1 MQFRSLAHNY
11 RIPAIVRLYKQQ
23 ITRKMHPEVFAARA
37 ELSRRIKCKLVR
49 LKGKRIYLDE
59 LPADAV
65 GGKMIG
71 YECGIF
77 CDTK

>member
-1 MQFRSLAHNY
+1 VFEER
-11 RIPAIVRLYKQQ
+11 AIQ
-23 ITRKMHPEVFAARA
+23 
-37 ELSRRIKCKLVR
+37 SRRIGCKLVK

-59 LPADAV
+59 LLETDK
-65 GGKMIG
+65 GGKIKS